1 MVVSRPEFV
10 YGPGDRHAFCLF
22 RTIRKRRFHLIDGSG
37 AVWHPTYV
45 GDLTG
50 GRVLCLKNPEAV
62 GHAYLMAGKMY
73 ATIKEFSSL
82 ITDALSVPRP
92 SFSVSKGFCLLLAR
106 AMERAAGV
114 FGINPPLTPSRVGT
128 FCRSS
133 SCSIGKAARD
143 LSYRPGGQPGR
154 MHQ

>member
-1 MVVSRPEFV
+1 M
-10 YGPGDRHAFCLF
+10 
-22 RTIRKRRFHLIDGSG
+22 
-37 AVWHPTYV
+37 
-45 GDLTG
+45 
-50 GRVLCLKNPEAV
+50 LCLKSPKAV
-62 GHAYLMAGKMY
+62 GHVYLMAGKMY

-92 SFSVSKGFCLLLAR
+92 SFSVSKGFCLLLVR

-114 FGINPPLTPSRVGT
+114 FGINPPLTPSRIGI

-133 SCSIGKAARD
+133 GCSIGTAARD